1 MRLLIHTHM
10 LTERQ
15 TALLTSII
23 IEHIRT
29 AQAVASEFLV
39 DRCKLECSPATVR
52 SEMLAL
58 DEQGYL
64 KKTHTSSGRIPTEK
78 AYQHYVDYEK
88 KPAVL
93 LERQKQKLQEAIEE
107 GADERAKVK
116 GLLRTMADISDE
128 FILTA
133 FAENDFYY
141 TGLTNLFSK
150 PEFREQSV
158 VCNISAIIDHLDSRL
173 KELFPALGVKCHVFV
188 GRSNP
193 IDSHLSFIAVK
204 VAEEGPL
211 IALLGPMR
219 MRYSANVALIEY
231 CKELLL

>member
-1 MRLLIHTHM
+1 M

-23 IEHIRT
+23 TEHIRT
-29 AQAVASEFLV
+29 ALAVASEFLV

-52 SEMLAL
+52 SEMLTL

-78 AYQHYVDYEK
+78 AYQHYVDYGP
-88 KPAVL
+88 KPVVL
-93 LERQKQKLQEAIEE
+93 LERQKQKLQEAMDE

-133 FAENDFYY
+133 FTENDFYY

-150 PEFREQSV
+150 PEFSDQAV
-158 VCNISAIIDHLDSRL
+158 VCNVSAIIDHLDARL
-173 KELFPALGVKCHVFV
+173 KLVFNSLGDECHVFV
-188 GRSNP
+188 GKNNP
-193 IDSHLSFIAVK
+193 IDSKLSFIAVK
-204 VAEEGPL
+204 VADEGPL
-211 IALLGPMR
+211 VALLGPMR

-231 CKELLL
+231 CKKLLS